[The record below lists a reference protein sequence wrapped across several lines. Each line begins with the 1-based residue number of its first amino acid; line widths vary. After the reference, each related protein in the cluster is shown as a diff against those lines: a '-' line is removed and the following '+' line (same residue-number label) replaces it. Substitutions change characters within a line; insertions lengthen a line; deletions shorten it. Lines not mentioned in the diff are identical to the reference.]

1 MCVWESCHNA
11 WNGATTDKQETICK
25 EVGKE
30 DGHMEGSAGEYPG
43 LFLWLTPTPPTVSS
57 WAHISQ
63 GQSLCGG
70 TVHQTLTEAS
80 GLDDFNPGWPSP
92 VLNKCFLGGKT
103 ETVLLSDA
111 PEYSS
116 SSSKRNG
123 EALPRVMKSTDI
135 AGTFSW
141 SPYCRSSEQI
151 LADSRTL

>member
-1 MCVWESCHNA
+1 MCVWESCHDA

-30 DGHMEGSAGEYPG
+30 DGHMEGSVGEYPG

-57 WAHISQ
+57 WAYIVSVLGHCAPDSHR
-63 GQSLCGG
+63 GQR
-70 TVHQTLTEAS
+70 A
-80 GLDDFNPGWPSP
+80 GWLQPWVTFTSP
-92 VLNKCFLGGKT
+92 QQMLPGGKT

-111 PEYSS
+111 AEYSS

-135 AGTFSW
+135 AGPFSW
-141 SPYCRSSEQI
+141 SPHCRSLEQI